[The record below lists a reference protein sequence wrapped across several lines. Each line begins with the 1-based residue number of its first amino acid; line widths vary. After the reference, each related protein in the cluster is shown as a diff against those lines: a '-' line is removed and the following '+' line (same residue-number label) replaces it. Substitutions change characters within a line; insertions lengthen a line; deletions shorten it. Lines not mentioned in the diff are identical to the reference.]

1 MEKEPLFETKRAKG
15 RVLYRVFAAS
25 IFAGICLVWFYRAS
39 HIPKAG
45 EDGRFGWIGLLGAEI
60 WFGFY
65 WLLTQASRW
74 NPVYRYT
81 FKDRLSQRYENELPG
96 VDVFV
101 CTADATIEP
110 PLMVINTV
118 LSVMAYDYPPEK
130 LSKLYKHV
138 EKEIEN
144 IVKLGC
150 VSEEVRSRRK
160 GFSQWDS
167 YSSRRDHDTILQSV
181 IDGRNQNATDVE
193 GCRLPTL
200 VYLAR
205 EKRPQYHHNFKA
217 GAMNALIRV
226 SSNISNGK
234 LLLNVD
240 CDMYSNNSMA
250 IRDALCFFMDEE
262 KGHEIAYV
270 QFPQNFENLTKNE
283 LYASL
288 RVINEV
294 EAHGVDYYG
303 GPLYIGSG
311 CFHRRDTLCGRKFS
325 KGCKSD
331 MKWENRKGEELG
343 IHELEE
349 SSKSLASCTFEE
361 NTQWGKEMGL
371 KYGCPVEDIITGL
384 SIHCRGWKSVNCN
397 PTRKAFLGLA
407 PTTLPDMLVQY
418 KRWSEG
424 NLQILLSKYS
434 PAWYAYGKISL
445 GHQLGYLRYSFW
457 AANCWATLVYSI
469 LPSLYLLRGTSL
481 FPQISSPWFIP
492 FAYAII
498 GKYTWSFAEFLWCGG
513 TTLGWWN
520 EQRIW
525 LYQRTSS
532 YLFAFIDTIL
542 RSFGYSD
549 SAFVITAKV
558 ADEDVSQRYKKEIME
573 FGDSSPMLTP
583 LATLALLNLY
593 CFAGFVKEAINRKG
607 IAQVYDTLTLQ
618 IMLCGA
624 LILIN
629 LPLFQ
634 ALYLRK
640 DKGKIPA
647 TVTFKS
653 MACAVIACTCF
664 KFSY

>member
-74 NPVYRYT
+74 NPVYRHT

-130 LSKLYKHV
+130 LSVYLSDDGGSEITYYALLEAAEFAKQWIPYCKRYKVEPRSPAAYFVSISADAIVDHQAKDFWAIKKLYKHI

-150 VSEEVRSRRK
+150 VSEEVRSKRK

-167 YSSRRDHDTILQSV
+167 YSSRRDHDTILQIV

-250 IRDALCFFMDEE
+250 IRDSLCFFMDEE

-294 EAHGVDYYG
+294 EAHGVDSYG

-343 IHELEE
+343 IHEPEE

-361 NTQWGKEMGL
+361 NTQWGKE
-371 KYGCPVEDIITGL
+371 
-384 SIHCRGWKSVNCN
+384 
-397 PTRKAFLGLA
+397 
-407 PTTLPDMLVQY
+407 
-418 KRWSEG
+418 
-424 NLQILLSKYS
+424 
-434 PAWYAYGKISL
+434 
-445 GHQLGYLRYSFW
+445 
-457 AANCWATLVYSI
+457 
-469 LPSLYLLRGTSL
+469 
-481 FPQISSPWFIP
+481 ISSPWFIP
-492 FAYAII
+492 FAYVII

-532 YLFAFIDTIL
+532 YLFAFTDTIL
-542 RSFGYSD
+542 HSFGYSD

-583 LATLALLNLY
+583 LATIALLNLY

>member
-74 NPVYRYT
+74 NPVYRHT

-130 LSKLYKHV
+130 LSVYLSDDGGSEITYYALLEAAEFAKQWIPYCKRYKVEPRSPAAYFVSISADAIIDHQAKDFWAIKKLYKHI

-167 YSSRRDHDTILQSV
+167 YSSRRDHDTILQIV

-294 EAHGVDYYG
+294 EAHGVDSYG

-343 IHELEE
+343 IHEPEE

-361 NTQWGKEMGL
+361 NTQWGKE
-371 KYGCPVEDIITGL
+371 
-384 SIHCRGWKSVNCN
+384 
-397 PTRKAFLGLA
+397 
-407 PTTLPDMLVQY
+407 
-418 KRWSEG
+418 
-424 NLQILLSKYS
+424 
-434 PAWYAYGKISL
+434 
-445 GHQLGYLRYSFW
+445 
-457 AANCWATLVYSI
+457 
-469 LPSLYLLRGTSL
+469 
-481 FPQISSPWFIP
+481 ISSPWFIP
-492 FAYAII
+492 FAYVII

-542 RSFGYSD
+542 HSFGYSD

-558 ADEDVSQRYKKEIME
+558 ADEDVSQRYKKEILE

-664 KFSY
+664 QFSY